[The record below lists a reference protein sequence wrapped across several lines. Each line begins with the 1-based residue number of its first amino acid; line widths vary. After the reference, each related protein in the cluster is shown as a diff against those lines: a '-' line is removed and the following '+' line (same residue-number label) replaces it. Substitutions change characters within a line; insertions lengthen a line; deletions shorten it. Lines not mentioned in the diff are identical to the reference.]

1 MPKLKVA
8 DYAKHRGIAERSVR
22 RYLADGLIPEAAVV
36 RCGRFIFIDQAKA
49 DRSLAKH
56 ATTRKQLLDGKENK
70 ILPSPSPGKAT
81 PAQQRQTSE
90 KAGTA
95 GLSFHDARTLAQRY
109 KAALLRLELD
119 EKTGRLVDSE
129 QVKVSAFNKARQV
142 RDALLNIPD
151 RISPILAA
159 ETDEAKV
166 SEIMTHELKA
176 ALEELTR

>member
-1 MPKLKVA
+1 MPKVKVA

-22 RYLADGLIPEAAVV
+22 RYLADGLIPKTAIINK
-36 RCGRFIFIDQAKA
+36 GRFIFIDQLKA
-49 DRSLAKH
+49 DRALAKH
-56 ATTRKQLLDGKENK
+56 ATTRKQLLDGKEDK
-70 ILPSPSPGKAT
+70 THAPGKAT
-81 PAQQRQTSE
+81 PAQQIQTSE

-119 EKTGRLVDSE
+119 EKTGRLVDAE
-129 QVKVSAFNKARQV
+129 QVKISAFNRARQL

-151 RISPILAA
+151 RTGPILAA

-166 SEIMTHELKA
+166 SEILTHELKA
-176 ALEELTR
+176 ALEELTRG